1 MMEERMHGEFRLSFV
16 DHVHHEHRHVHHEH
30 RRAARLWRTAWGSS
44 VLAFDHAAQHESLP
58 WAVSDVPVTGREQ
71 RRAEPS
77 RSAPL
82 TVTRRIVSAI
92 RLWRM
97 RARSRQH
104 LRELSDHMLK
114 DIGLRREEV
123 GYEFSKPFHYC
134 D

>member
-1 MMEERMHGEFRLSFV
+1 MMEERMCGEFRLSLL
-16 DHVHHEHRHVHHEH
+16 HVHQEH
-30 RRAARLWRTAWGSS
+30 RRAARLWRTVWSSS
-44 VLAFDHAAQHESLP
+44 VLSFDHVAQRESFP
-58 WAVSDVPVTGREQ
+58 WAVSDVPLTGREQ

-77 RSAPL
+77 RSAPS
-82 TVTRRIVSAI
+82 TAIRRMAAAI
-92 RLWRM
+92 RLWRE

-123 GYEFSKPFHYC
+123 GYEFAEPFLRR